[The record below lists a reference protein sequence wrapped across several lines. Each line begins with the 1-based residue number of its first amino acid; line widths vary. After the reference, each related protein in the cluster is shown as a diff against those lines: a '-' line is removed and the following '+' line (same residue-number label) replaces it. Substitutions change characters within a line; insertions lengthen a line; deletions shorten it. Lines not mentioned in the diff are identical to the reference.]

1 MIKRISKLLIML
13 FIIISLGLVSIYYIN
28 PYNLKTDNIRPRVF
42 GFDIYQIPSKSMEP
56 LLTPGDYIAVF
67 NLAYSDNLP
76 KRNDVIVFYRKSKK
90 ASEANTKVQYIKRIV
105 GIEGDNIQL
114 QNGKLFVNKT
124 LVNEIYVSASNNKTP
139 YSLNM
144 SLLTVPQ
151 NHVFV
156 MGDNRDKS
164 ADSRIYGSIAVN
176 EIIAKAS
183 KILYGVNNR
192 SGNKIK

>member
-56 LLTPGDYIAVF
+56 LLTPGDYISVS
-67 NLAYSDNLP
+67 NLAYSDNVP
-76 KRNDVIVFYRKSKK
+76 KRNDVIVFYRKRIKN
-90 ASEANTKVQYIKRIV
+90 SETKVQYIKRIV